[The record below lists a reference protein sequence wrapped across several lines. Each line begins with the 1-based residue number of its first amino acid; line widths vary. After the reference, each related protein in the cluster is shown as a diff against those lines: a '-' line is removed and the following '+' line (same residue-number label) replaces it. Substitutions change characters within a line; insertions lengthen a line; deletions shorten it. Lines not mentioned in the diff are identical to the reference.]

1 MSISDQFS
9 KFCTNIRIPSDV
21 VENISYRYKRI
32 TKQLNTDYWDTT
44 SETAHS
50 LYVGSYGRDTDIH
63 VSDIDII
70 FRLPWSVHERID
82 ARTGNKQSALLQE
95 VCNSIKSTY
104 PTTHISGDG
113 QVVKV
118 NFTDGISFEIIP
130 GFEYSDESFLY
141 PDTNGGGSWKKTNP
155 RKEIEAIRIMNNNC
169 NQNLKNLSRIIR
181 AWKDQCN
188 VPIGGLLID
197 TLAYNFIKDWEHKN
211 QSYLYYD
218 FMVRDFLKYLKNQ
231 DENKQYW
238 LAPGS
243 SQYVYRKGKFEY
255 KALVSYNKVLEA
267 IKDAE
272 KYPNLARQ
280 EWREVLG
287 NKFD

>member
-1 MSISDQFS
+1 M
-9 KFCTNIRIPSDV
+9 T
-21 VENISYRYKRI
+21 
-32 TKQLNTDYWDTT
+32 
-44 SETAHS
+44 
-50 LYVGSYGRDTDIH
+50 
-63 VSDIDII
+63 
-70 FRLPWSVHERID
+70 
-82 ARTGNKQSALLQE
+82 
-95 VCNSIKSTY
+95 
-104 PTTHISGDG
+104 
-113 QVVKV
+113 
-118 NFTDGISFEIIP
+118 
-130 GFEYSDESFLY
+130 
-141 PDTNGGGSWKKTNP
+141 
-155 RKEIEAIRIMNNNC
+155 
-169 NQNLKNLSRIIR
+169 R

-197 TLAYNFIKDWEHKN
+197 TLAYNFIKDWEYKN

-243 SQYVYRKGKFEY
+243 IQYVYRKGKFEY

-272 KYPNLARQ
+272 KYPNLARL
-280 EWREVLG
+280 EWRVVLG